1 MSAIV
6 NKAYSFLRS
15 AIKNEVMK
23 INFNKMMT
31 SIYAVMIFV
40 TLSYTPAMP
49 IAVAIIAEMGTIAG
63 VVYFGQR
70 SINEEK
76 EKIK

>member
-15 AIKNEVMK
+15 TIKNEVTK